1 MKAYLFIETGEV
13 RNPNSTEWFMSNTGN
28 PMQGGGCFYGDRNI
42 LTRHEIEIPE
52 KFTEIKIIA
61 GSLCDLNAVVRIFP
75 IPHPKKK
82 VKKCQYITIN
92 SDHCGR
98 KRGEVTGW
106 LTNKEA
112 MERGLE
118 PEDRIYQTEIE
129 VKE

>member
-13 RNPNSTEWFMSNTGN
+13 RPVKIGEWCNVLGSIHFQNITGSIDKY
-28 PMQGGGCFYGDRNI
+28 PI

-52 KFTEIKIIA
+52 WATHIN
-61 GSLCDLNAVVRIFP
+61 LDVVRTQDVIHAFRRFP
-75 IPHPKKK
+75 ILRPKK

-92 SDHCGR
+92 SDRFGH

-106 LTNKEA
+106 LTEREA
-112 MERGLE
+112 KKRGLE

-129 VKE
+129 VEE